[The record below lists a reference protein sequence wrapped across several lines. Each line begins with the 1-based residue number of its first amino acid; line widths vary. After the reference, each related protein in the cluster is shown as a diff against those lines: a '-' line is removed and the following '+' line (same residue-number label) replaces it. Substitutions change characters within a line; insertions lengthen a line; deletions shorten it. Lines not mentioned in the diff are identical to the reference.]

1 MAGFTQIA
9 IGGTVAFALATATA
23 AAQVNHL
30 DVSGL
35 PLFTPAGTVETL
47 TVEAE
52 DASDT
57 IVPTYTGTVFF
68 SSTDILA
75 PLLPSPFTFSPFDAG
90 THQFSVEF
98 LTPGL
103 QSITVTDTT
112 NSSITGM
119 DTTTV
124 TAAASI
130 PEPGTCL
137 LLLSALGFLGSSMI
151 FRFPWRVR
159 ERTPRQHAAA

>member
-23 AAQVNHL
+23 TAQPVTQF

-47 TVEAE
+47 TVDAE

-57 IVPTYTGTVFF
+57 IVPTYTGTIFF
-68 SSTDILA
+68 SSTDPLA
-75 PLLPSPFTFSPFDAG
+75 ILPSDFTFSPFDAG
-90 THQFSVEF
+90 THQFSVEL

-103 QSITVTDTT
+103 RSITVTDTT
-112 NSSITGM
+112 NATITGAE
-119 DTTTV
+119 TTTV

-159 ERTPRQHAAA
+159 ERTPRQRAAA